1 VTLEDH
7 YIRVITPIDDTPA
20 QKGGIKAG
28 DMIIKINDTPVKGLS
43 LRRAVEKMR
52 GKPSTEVELTILRPH
67 TNQPLKMTLTREI
80 IKVQSVRKKVM
91 EQHYGYLRISQFQS
105 HTANDLIDAIKA
117 LKKETSGQLKGIIL
131 DLRNNPG
138 GVLEASVK
146 VSDAFL
152 DKKKLTKNHLI
163 VYTES
168 RIPSSEIKEY
178 ATNGDILAGL
188 PIVVL
193 VNNGSASASEI
204 VAGALQ
210 DHQRALVLGTPTFG
224 KGSVQTVLPLKD
236 QRGLKLTTALYYTPL
251 GRSIQAT
258 GILPDIEVE
267 NLLLTASE
275 HQEPSWVNLKER
287 HLTGHLSNGSADP
300 NEVTLPPESAEEME
314 EESRP
319 LVMRDY
325 QLNEAFNL
333 LRGLSL
339 TRHIPAS

>member
-1 VTLEDH
+1 
-7 YIRVITPIDDTPA
+7 
-20 QKGGIKAG
+20 
-28 DMIIKINDTPVKGLS
+28 
-43 LRRAVEKMR
+43 
-52 GKPSTEVELTILRPH
+52 
-67 TNQPLKMTLTREI
+67 
-80 IKVQSVRKKVM
+80 
-91 EQHYGYLRISQFQS
+91 
-105 HTANDLIDAIKA
+105 
-117 LKKETSGQLKGIIL
+117 
-131 DLRNNPG
+131 
-138 GVLEASVK
+138 
-146 VSDAFL
+146 
-152 DKKKLTKNHLI
+152 
-163 VYTES
+163 
-168 RIPSSEIKEY
+168 
-178 ATNGDILAGL
+178 
-188 PIVVL
+188 
-193 VNNGSASASEI
+193 
-204 VAGALQ
+204 
-210 DHQRALVLGTPTFG
+210 LVLGTPTFG

-287 HLTGHLSNGSADP
+287 HLTGHLSNGSAEP